1 MKERLFWVDAIKGVC
16 IFAVL
21 FNHAGF
27 SQAWFR
33 VDYFFLVGFFF
44 CSGYTFNLTKGL
56 KSRIIRIIDSLI
68 IPYFILSFVMHF
80 FIINN
85 ISNLISQPSYELVS
99 LTKHILWGYEAWFIP
114 CLISTEIIYA
124 ISLHFKTNGIVTLG
138 GGVFV
143 SFKMYNRDVV
153 ALAY

>member
-16 IFAVL
+16 IFSVL
-21 FNHAGF
+21 LNHAGF

-68 IPYFILSFVMHF
+68 IPYFILSFVTHF
-80 FIINN
+80 LIINN
-85 ISNLISQPSYELVS
+85 ISDFISQPYEELVS
-99 LTKHILWGYEAWFIP
+99 LTKNILLGYEAWFIP
-114 CLISTEIIYA
+114 CLISTEIVYA
-124 ISLHFKTNGIVTLG
+124 ISLRLKINGIVAFWG
-138 GGVFV
+138 GRFY
-143 SFKMYNRDVV
+143 SFQNV
-153 ALAY
+153 